1 MKKIKRAPHPNE
13 AHPESGFATL
23 DVLAAM
29 LMLLILLPTLTQYI
43 EDGLES
49 TKQKAIANHLSTVTK
64 AVSKYTKEHRAE
76 LLAAATATTSKEV
89 AFNDVRSAGFLPSS
103 FSNKNAWGQTYRIFV
118 LEPEANTLQAVVLTY
133 GGRTHTAAKPKF
145 ASATVPAT
153 AAIVGANG
161 GFIPTGFLAGQSNQ
175 ELRGA
180 FSGWVLPLAATNIP
194 IPPAGH
200 LGALVFYD
208 EYDIRQDY
216 LYRFAVP
223 GKPELNEMHTELDMT
238 TSAIRNV
245 GEIQFTKHDTLPAS
259 FCDAPEDEGRVF
271 FRKDYGL
278 YICREQKAQ
287 TIADTGNTDLVR
299 NTALAANGDRFKK
312 PDCPAKSN
320 TTPAIFVSP
329 TIVAEGALAKPMVT
343 FQSWA
348 LDLGDEWEVKLRVK
362 TDEDE
367 GFRFPTADYARMNV
381 QTYCA
386 TDTNN

>member
-1 MKKIKRAPHPNE
+1 MIKPQKVPQQQ
-13 AHPESGFATL
+13 AHPEGGFATL
-23 DVLAAM
+23 DVLAAL
-29 LMLLILLPTLTQYI
+29 LMLLILMPVLVQYI

-49 TKQKAIANHLSTVTK
+49 TQQKAIASHLSTVTK

-76 LLAAATATTSKEV
+76 LLAAATDSTAKEV
-89 AFNDVRSAGFLPSS
+89 AFNDIRSAGFLPAS

-118 LEPEANTLQAVVLTY
+118 LEPDTDTLQAVVLTY
-133 GGRTHTAAKPKF
+133 GGRTYTASKPKF

-153 AAIVGANG
+153 AAMVGANG
-161 GFIPTGFLAGQSNQ
+161 GFIPTGFLTGQTNQ

-200 LGALVFYD
+200 LGSLVFYD
-208 EYDIRQDY
+208 DYDIRQDY

-238 TSAIRNV
+238 TNAIRNV
-245 GEIQFTKHDTLPAS
+245 GEIQFVKHDTVPVS
-259 FCDAPEDEGRVF
+259 FCDAPEDEGTVF
-271 FRKDYGL
+271 LHKDYGL
-278 YICREQKAQ
+278 YICRDQKAQ
-287 TIADTGNTDLVR
+287 TIADTGNTDLVK

-312 PDCPAKSN
+312 PKCPEGTN
-320 TTPAIFVSP
+320 TTPGIFVSP
-329 TIVAEGALAKPMVT
+329 TIVAEGPLAKPMVT

-362 TDEDE
+362 TDEEE
-367 GFRFPTADYARMNV
+367 GYRFPTANYARMNV
-381 QTYCA
+381 QTFCA
-386 TDTNN
+386 NDSNN